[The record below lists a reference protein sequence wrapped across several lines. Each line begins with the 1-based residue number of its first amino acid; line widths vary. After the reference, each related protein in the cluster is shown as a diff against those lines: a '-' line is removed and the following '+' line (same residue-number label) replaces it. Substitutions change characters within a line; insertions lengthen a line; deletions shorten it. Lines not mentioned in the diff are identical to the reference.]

1 MTELFRLL
9 SYIPAI
15 FKFIRVFGT
24 MLLVVGAGLAGF
36 LYSPFFRTFFLG
48 TAVGAALLF
57 GLEYSSFS
65 FFPKQAD
72 PAVCVHPKI
81 DPNGPKC
88 QMWVSTDDVRGYGYF
103 KACDGLQ

>member
-24 MLLVVGAGLAGF
+24 ALIVIGAGLAGF
-36 LYSPFFRTFFLG
+36 IYSPFFRSFFLG
-48 TAVGAALLF
+48 IAVGAAVLF
-57 GLEYSSFS
+57 GLEYSNFT
-65 FFPKQAD
+65 FLPKTNTET
-72 PAVCVHPKI
+72 CFNPKI

-88 QMWVSTDDVRGYGYF
+88 QIWVSTDDQKGYGYF
-103 KACDGLQ
+103 KPCDTQPK